1 MFRDPKRQD
10 FTLENHHYIF
20 NEYLFP
26 SDQFQHS
33 TNYLPTLTEEKI
45 DDEKVLSS
53 ALVVDLENAKKP

>member
-1 MFRDPKRQD
+1 MFRDPNRQD
-10 FTLENHHYIF
+10 FTLEDHHSIF

-33 TNYLPTLTEEKI
+33 TNNLPKLTEEKF

-53 ALVVDLENAKKP
+53 AFVVDLENAKKP